1 MNTLQDFWEKL
12 RCCTKV
18 RFTYSQIETLKSLV
32 EKAQVADIEHLRYI
46 TLRFIKGFVFV
57 AEENEDLKLRMSE
70 ILALKEKEPTKT
82 SSDSSDAE
90 LET

>member
-18 RFTYSQIETLKSLV
+18 RFTYPQIETLKSLV
-32 EKAQVADIEHLRYI
+32 EHAQVQDIEHLRYI

-57 AEENEDLKLRMSE
+57 AEENEDLKYRIAEFITS
-70 ILALKEKEPTKT
+70 KEKEPMKT
-82 SSDSSDAE
+82 SSDLPAAE
-90 LET
+90 SET